1 MINHV
6 TKNEADGAAIG
17 ARLRRLSERIDREAT
32 AIYADLDIAFE
43 QRWYGPLNL
52 IAERGTASVTDIA
65 RLLGIS
71 HSAVSQA
78 RRSLVLAGFVEERA
92 DPSDKRSR
100 LLSLSGKGAALIG
113 SLAPVWASLNRAAK
127 KLNDEA
133 GDVAATLD
141 RLEARLDQLSLAD
154 RYAAEASVKFTGDVE

>member
-113 SLAPVWASLNRAAK
+113 SLAPVECRRHVTGFIIQFLCGAVQRRPDRGQTADERRAF
-127 KLNDEA
+127 
-133 GDVAATLD
+133 
-141 RLEARLDQLSLAD
+141 ARQ
-154 RYAAEASVKFTGDVE
+154 RQ